1 MQKKVPKSKFNH
13 KLLIVL
19 SVLFVFSLAS
29 TSAFA
34 QINVTGRVTDKLKEP
49 LPGVTINIKGTKFY
63 TSTNNEGYFKVS
75 VPNQQAVLVFSFI
88 SFITEERPVGSNK
101 EINVTLNDRPND
113 LDEVVVVG
121 YGTEKKSDLTGS
133 VSSIKSEQIVQSKTV
148 SFLEAMQGKLAG
160 VQITSASGEP
170 GAGVNISIRGAN
182 SINAGTTP
190 LYVIDGVQIDAN
202 NGEVGSFSTALNPLS
217 SINPSDIESIE
228 VLKDASA
235 TAIFGSRG
243 ANGVVLITTK
253 SGKGSSRIEFNSFT
267 GISTANKQLDLV
279 GGQDYATYRFETN
292 RNDPLYGQDTDGNG
306 SLDAVRDYSNQP
318 SINWQNRVL
327 RPALS
332 QNYNISFAEGGP
344 KTDFS
349 TSLGYFSQEGIV
361 LNNSFE
367 RYSLNFKINHKP
379 NKNFKIGTTL
389 NGSYVEANGV
399 GGSNGQGLIYNGIV
413 QSLIMYKPINV
424 PDEGLSNVD
433 EDNLVGLSNPLD
445 FVNFS
450 YKKTP
455 LTRLVGN
462 TFAEY
467 KIIPE
472 LTLRLSGGAVLTS
485 SDNGEFYPSTTSWG
499 FTSNGRASINNVNTL
514 TWLTS
519 NTLNY
524 TKRFKKIHYLNAL
537 VGYDANSYLYKSF
550 VMRAEGFDV
559 QTINGVDNIAQ
570 AQVLV
575 QVPTTARLLSTREAF
590 FGRVNY
596 NYKSKYLVTATLR
609 NDGSSKFG
617 RDNKF
622 ALFPS
627 GALAWNVSSEK
638 FMKKIPAVS
647 NLKLRTSFGVT
658 GNDRIP
664 AYQSLATANSVN
676 YSGTDNSQLGI
687 AVLTTANP
695 NLKWETTYQYDA
707 GMDLEFLNGKFG
719 VTVDV
724 YRKETR
730 DMLLEADIP
739 GQTGFSKQFQNIGR
753 VDNQGLE
760 FSFNSVNIKSKN
772 FSWTSNFNITFN
784 RNKVVSL
791 GDASSIA
798 VRINDQ
804 IQDVGRVVVGQPIGT
819 AYGLVFDGIYQNSDF
834 SDLTNFV
841 LNSGVVRRAGVS
853 VRPGD
858 FKFKDL
864 DGDNIVDNTND
875 RTIISDSNPQHFGGL
890 TNTFTYKGFD
900 LSTQLYWSYGNEILN
915 LGRYRVEGYQGA
927 TISQA
932 YFDNRWSETNPSN
945 AYPRFNANGRF
956 DNSSYYV
963 EDGSFLRLRNVSL
976 GYNIPSSV
984 VKNLK
989 INSCRVYLTGE
1000 NLLTF
1005 TNYSGYD
1012 PEVAGNRAL
1021 LPGLDGLSYPRSRI
1035 FTFGLNVK
1043 F

>member
-1 MQKKVPKSKFNH
+1 MQKKVPKSKFNQQ
-13 KLLIVL
+13 LLSVL
-19 SVLFVFSLAS
+19 SVLFICLLA
-29 TSAFA
+29 TNSAFA

-63 TSTNNEGYFKVS
+63 TSTNNEGYYKVS
-75 VPNQQAVLVFSFI
+75 VPNEKAVLVFSFI
-88 SFITEERPVGSNK
+88 SFITEERVVGNNK
-101 EINVTLNDRPND
+101 EINVTLSDRPND

-133 VSSIKSEQIVQSKTV
+133 VSSLKADQIVQSKTV

-202 NGEVGSFSTALNPLS
+202 NGEIGSFSTASNPLS

-253 SGKGSSRIEFNSFT
+253 SGKGSSKLEFDSFT
-267 GISTANKQLDLV
+267 GISRANKQLNLI
-279 GGQDYATYRFETN
+279 GAQDYATYRFETN
-292 RNDPLYGQDTDGNG
+292 GTDPLYGQDTDGNG
-306 SLDAVRDYSNQP
+306 SLDAVRDYSNEP
-318 SINWQNRVL
+318 SINWQDVVL

-332 QNYNISFAEGGP
+332 QNYNVSFSEGGP

-349 TSLGYFSQEGIV
+349 TSLGYFNQEGIV

-379 NKNFKIGTTL
+379 NTNFKIGTTL
-389 NGSYVEANGV
+389 NASYIESNGV
-399 GGSNGQGLIYNGIV
+399 GGSNGQTLIYNGIV
-413 QSLIMYKPINV
+413 QSLIMYKPTNV
-424 PDEGLSNVD
+424 PEAGLSNVD
-433 EDNLVGLSNPLD
+433 DDNLAGLSNPLD

-450 YKKTP
+450 YKRTP
-455 LTRLVGN
+455 LTRIVGN

-472 LTLRLSGGAVLTS
+472 LTLRLSAGAVLTS
-485 SDNGEFYPSTTSWG
+485 SDNGEFYPSTTAWG
-499 FTSNGRASINNVNTL
+499 FTRDGMANINNVNTM

-524 TKRFKKIHYLNAL
+524 TKRFKKKHYLNAL
-537 VGYDANSYLYKSF
+537 VGYDANSYLYKNF
-550 VMRAEGFDV
+550 VMRAEGFDI

-570 AQVLV
+570 AKVLA
-575 QVPTTARLLSTREAF
+575 QLPTTNRLLSTREAF

-596 NYKSKYLVTATLR
+596 NYKSKYFVTATLR

-627 GALAWNVSSEK
+627 GALAWNVTSEK
-638 FMKKIPAVS
+638 FMKNIKAVS

-676 YSGTDNSQLGI
+676 YSGTDNAQLGI

-707 GMDLEFLNGKFG
+707 GMDLEFLDGKFG

-760 FSFNSVNIKSKN
+760 FSFNSVNLKTKN

-791 GDASSIA
+791 GDASFLA
-798 VRINDQ
+798 VRITDQ

-819 AYGLVFDGIYQNSDF
+819 AYGLVFDGIYQTSDF
-834 SDLTNFV
+834 SNPATGV
-841 LNSGVVRRAGVS
+841 LNPGVVRRAGVS

-864 DGDNIVDNTND
+864 NGDNIVDNTND
-875 RTIISDSNPQHFGGL
+875 RTIISDSNPKHFGGF
-890 TNTFTYKGFD
+890 TNTFSYKGFD
-900 LSTQLYWSYGNEILN
+900 FTTQLFWSYGNDILN
-915 LGRYRVEGYQGA
+915 LGRYRGEGYQGA
-927 TISQA
+927 SLFQEF
-932 YFDNRWSETNPSN
+932 FDNRWTESNPSN

-989 INSCRVYLTGE
+989 LSSCRVYLTGE

-1021 LPGLDGLSYPRSRI
+1021 LSGLDGLSYPRSRI

>member
-1 MQKKVPKSKFNH
+1 MSTRLPKFKHINLF
-13 KLLIVL
+13 LMVFLL
-19 SVLFVFSLAS
+19 SVAAVLPSENVY
-29 TSAFA
+29 A
-34 QINVTGRVTDKLKEP
+34 QISITGRVIDKTNQP
-49 LPGVTINIKGTKFY
+49 LPGVTVNIKGTKVY
-63 TSTNNEGYFKVS
+63 TSTNAEGFYKVS
-75 VPNQQAVLVFSFI
+75 VPNEQAVLVFSFI
-88 SFITEERPVGSNK
+88 SFITEEKLVGK
-101 EINVTLNDRPND
+101 AKVINIILNDRVND
-113 LDEVVVVG
+113 LEEVVVIG

-133 VSSIKSEQIVQSKTV
+133 VSSLKAEEITQNKTV
-148 SFLEAMQGKLAG
+148 SFIEAMQGKLAG

-170 GAGVNISIRGAN
+170 GASVNISIRGAN

-202 NGEVGSFSTALNPLS
+202 SGEVGSFSAIANPLT

-253 SGKGSSRIEFNSFT
+253 SGKGNSRIEFNSFT
-267 GISTANKQLDLV
+267 GISRANKQLDLV

-306 SLDAVRDYSNQP
+306 SLDAVRDYSNEP
-318 SINWQNRVL
+318 SINWQERVL

-332 QNYNISFAEGGP
+332 QNYNISYAEGGP

-361 LNNSFE
+361 LNNTFE
-367 RYSLNFKINHKP
+367 RYSLNFKVNHKP
-379 NKNFKIGTTL
+379 NKKFKIGTTL
-389 NGSYVEANGV
+389 NASYVESNGV
-399 GGSNGQGLIYNGIV
+399 GSSNGQGLIYNGIV

-424 PDEGLSNVD
+424 PGEGLSNVD
-433 EDNLVGLSNPLD
+433 DDNLVGLSNPLD

-455 LTRLVGN
+455 LTRIVGN
-462 TFAEY
+462 SFTEY

-472 LTLRLSGGAVLTS
+472 LTLRLSGGAVITA
-485 SDNGEFYPSTTSWG
+485 SDNGEFYPSTTAWG
-499 FTSNGRASINNVNTL
+499 FTRNGMASINNVNTL

-524 TKRFKKIHYLNAL
+524 TKRFKRVHYLNAL
-537 VGYDANSYLYKSF
+537 IGFDANSYLYKNF
-550 VMRAEGFDV
+550 QMRAEGFDI
-559 QTINGVDNIAQ
+559 QTINGVDNINQ
-570 AQVLV
+570 AQVLA
-575 QVPTTARLLSTREAF
+575 QLPTTTRLLSTREAV

-596 NYKSKYLVTATLR
+596 NYKSKYFLTATLR

-627 GALAWNVSSEK
+627 GALAWNVTSER
-638 FMKKIPAVS
+638 FMKKMPAVS

-664 AYQSLATANSVN
+664 AYQSLARANSVN
-676 YSGTDNSQLGI
+676 YSGTDNAQLGI

-707 GMDLEFLNGKFG
+707 GMDLEFLKGKFG
-719 VTVDV
+719 LTVDV
-724 YRKETR
+724 YKKETR

-760 FSFNSVNIKSKN
+760 LSLNSVNIKTKN

-791 GDASSIA
+791 GNASFIS

-819 AYGLVFDGIYQNSDF
+819 AYGLVFDGIYQTDDF
-834 SDLTNFV
+834 LDVAGGV
-841 LNSGVVRRAGVS
+841 LKPEVVRRAGVS

-858 FKFKDL
+858 FKFRDL
-864 DGDNIVDNTND
+864 NGDNVVDNSND
-875 RTIISDSNPQHFGGL
+875 RTIISNSNPQHFGGL
-890 TNTFTYKGFD
+890 SNTFNYKNFD
-900 LSTQLYWSYGNEILN
+900 LSTQLFWSYGNDILN
-915 LGRYRVEGYQGA
+915 LGRYRAEGYQGA
-927 TISQA
+927 SISQA
-932 YFDNRWSETNPSN
+932 FFDNRWTEANPSN
-945 AYPRFNANGRF
+945 TYPRFNANGRF

-963 EDGSFLRLRNVSL
+963 EDGSFLRLRNVTI
-976 GYNIPSSV
+976 GYNIPS
-984 VKNLK
+984 KFAKTLK
-989 INSCRVYLTGE
+989 ISNCRLYLTGE
-1000 NLLTF
+1000 NLITW

-1012 PEVAGNRAL
+1012 PEVASNRSL

>member
-1 MQKKVPKSKFNH
+1 MVF
-13 KLLIVL
+13 LLSIAIVL
-19 SVLFVFSLAS
+19 TSVNSY
-29 TSAFA
+29 A
-34 QINVTGRVTDKLKEP
+34 QIIITGRVTDKTNQP
-49 LPGVTINIKGTKFY
+49 IPGVTVNVKGTKVY
-63 TSTNNEGYFKVS
+63 TSTSSEGYYKVS
-75 VPNQQAVLVFSFI
+75 VPSEQAVLVFSFI
-88 SFITEERPVGSNK
+88 SYITEEKLVGK
-101 EINVTLNDRPND
+101 AKVINLSLNDRLND
-113 LDEVVVVG
+113 LEEVVVVG

-133 VSSIKSEQIVQSKTV
+133 ISSLKAEKIVQNKTV
-148 SFLEAMQGKLAG
+148 SFIEAMQGKLAG

-170 GAGVNISIRGAN
+170 GATVNINIRGAN

-202 NGEVGSFSTALNPLS
+202 NGEVGSFSVASNPLS

-253 SGKGSSRIEFNSFT
+253 TGKGSSKIEFSGFT
-267 GISTANKQLDLV
+267 GVSTANKQLELV
-279 GGQDYATYRFETN
+279 GAQDYATYRFETN

-306 SLDAVRDYSNQP
+306 SLDSVRDYSNEP
-318 SINWQNRVL
+318 SINWQDVVL
-327 RPALS
+327 RSAIS
-332 QNYNISFAEGGP
+332 QNYNISYSEGGP

-349 TSLGYFSQEGIV
+349 TSFGYFNQEGIV

-367 RYSLNFKINHKP
+367 RYSLNFKLNHKP
-379 NKNFKIGTTL
+379 SNKFKVGTTL
-389 NGSYVEANGV
+389 NAAYTEANGV

-413 QSLIMYKPINV
+413 QSLIMYKPTNV
-424 PDEGLSNVD
+424 PEAGLSNVD
-433 EDNLVGLSNPLD
+433 DDNLAGLSNPLD
-445 FVNFS
+445 FVNFA

-455 LTRLVGN
+455 LTRIVGN
-462 TFAEY
+462 TYAEY

-472 LTLRLSGGAVLTS
+472 LTLRISGGAVLTA
-485 SDNGEFYPSTTSWG
+485 SDNGEFYPSTTAWG
-499 FTSNGRASINNVNTL
+499 FTRNGMASINNVNTI

-524 TKRFKKIHYLNAL
+524 TKRFKKVHYLNAL
-537 VGYDANSYLYKSF
+537 VGFDANSYLYKSF
-550 VMRAEGFDV
+550 VMRAEGFDI
-559 QTINGVDNIAQ
+559 QTTNGVDNIDQALVLAQ
-570 AQVLV
+570 L
-575 QVPTTARLLSTREAF
+575 PTTSKLLSTREAF

-596 NYKSKYLVTATLR
+596 NYKSKYFATATLR

-617 RDNKF
+617 RDNKY

-627 GALAWNVSSEK
+627 GALAWNVTSEK
-638 FMKKIPAVS
+638 FMKKIRAIS

-664 AYQSLATANSVN
+664 AYQALARANSVN
-676 YSGTDNSQLGI
+676 YSGTDNAQLGI

-707 GMDLEFLNGKFG
+707 GMDLEFLNGKIG
-719 VTVDV
+719 LTADV
-724 YRKETR
+724 YKKETR

-753 VDNQGLE
+753 VDNKGLE
-760 FSFNSVNIKSKN
+760 LAINSVNIKSKN

-784 RNKVVSL
+784 RNKVISL
-791 GDASSIA
+791 GDASFLAI
-798 VRINDQ
+798 RINDQ

-819 AYGLVFDGIYQNSDF
+819 AYGLIFDGIYQTDDF
-834 SDLTNFV
+834 LDVAAGTLKPE
-841 LNSGVVRRAGVS
+841 VVRRAGIS

-890 TNTFTYKGFD
+890 TNSFTYKNFD
-900 LSTQLYWSYGNEILN
+900 LSTQLFWSYGNEILN
-915 LGRYRVEGYQGA
+915 LGRYRAEGYQGA
-927 TISQA
+927 SISQA
-932 YFDNRWSETNPSN
+932 FFDNRWTETNPTN
-945 AYPRFNANGRF
+945 IYPRFNANGRF

-963 EDGSFLRLRNVSL
+963 EDGSFLRLRNVTI
-976 GYNIPSSV
+976 GYNLPT
-984 VKNLK
+984 KLAKTLK
-989 INSCRVYLTGE
+989 VSNCRVYLTGE
-1000 NLLTF
+1000 NLITW

-1012 PEVAGNRAL
+1012 PEVASNRSL
-1021 LPGLDGLSYPRSRI
+1021 LSGLDGLSYPRSRV
-1035 FTFGLNVK
+1035 FSFGLNVK

>member
-1 MQKKVPKSKFNH
+1 MSTRLPNFKHLNRFLMVF
-13 KLLIVL
+13 LL
-19 SVLFVFSLAS
+19 SVAVVLVSKN
-29 TSAFA
+29 TYA
-34 QINVTGRVTDKLKEP
+34 QISITGKVTDKTNQP
-49 LPGVTINIKGTKFY
+49 IPGVTVNIKGTKVY
-63 TSTNNEGYFKVS
+63 TSTDSEGYYKIS
-75 VPNQQAVLVFSFI
+75 APNEKAVLVFSFI
-88 SFITEERPVGSNK
+88 SFITEEKVVGSSK
-101 EINVTLNDRPND
+101 VINVSLNDRLND
-113 LDEVVVVG
+113 LEEVVVVG

-133 VSSIKSEQIVQSKTV
+133 ISSLKAEEIVQNKTV
-148 SFLEAMQGKLAG
+148 SFIEAMQGKLAG

-170 GAGVNISIRGAN
+170 GAAVNINIRGAN

-202 NGEVGSFSTALNPLS
+202 NGEVGSFSAASNPLS

-253 SGKGSSRIEFNSFT
+253 SGKGNSRIEFNSFT
-267 GISTANKQLDLV
+267 GISRANKQLDLV

-306 SLDAVRDYSNQP
+306 SLDAVRDYSNEP
-318 SINWQNRVL
+318 SINWQERVL

-332 QNYNISFAEGGP
+332 QNYNISYSEGGP

-349 TSLGYFSQEGIV
+349 TSIGYFKQEGIV
-361 LNNSFE
+361 LNNTFE

-379 NKNFKIGTTL
+379 NKKFKIGTTL
-389 NGSYVEANGV
+389 NGSYIEGNGV
-399 GGSNGQGLIYNGIV
+399 GSSNGQGLIYNGIV

-424 PDEGLSNVD
+424 PGEGLSNVD
-433 EDNLVGLSNPLD
+433 DDNLVGLSNPLD

-455 LTRLVGN
+455 LTRIVGN
-462 TFAEY
+462 SFAEY

-472 LTLRLSGGAVLTS
+472 LTLRLSGGAVITA
-485 SDNGEFYPSTTSWG
+485 SDNGEFYPSTTAWG
-499 FTSNGRASINNVNTL
+499 FTRNGMASINNVNTL

-524 TKRFKKIHYLNAL
+524 TKRFKRVHYLNAL
-537 VGYDANSYLYKSF
+537 IGFDANSYLYKSF
-550 VMRAEGFDV
+550 QMRAEGFDI
-559 QTINGVDNIAQ
+559 QTINGVDNINQ
-570 AQVLV
+570 AQVFAQL
-575 QVPTTARLLSTREAF
+575 PTTTRLLSTREAF
-590 FGRVNY
+590 FGRINY
-596 NYKSKYLVTATLR
+596 NYKSKYFLTATLR

-617 RDNKF
+617 RDNKY

-627 GALAWNVSSEK
+627 GALAWNVTSEK
-638 FMKKIPAVS
+638 FMKNIQAIS

-664 AYQSLATANSVN
+664 AYQSLATANSVF
-676 YSGTDNSQLGI
+676 YSSTDNAQLGI
-687 AVLTTANP
+687 SVLTTANP
-695 NLKWETTYQYDA
+695 NLRWETTYQYDA
-707 GMDLEFLNGKFG
+707 GMDLELLNGKFG
-719 VTVDV
+719 LTVDV
-724 YRKETR
+724 YKKETR

-753 VDNQGLE
+753 VDNKGLE
-760 FSFNSVNIKSKN
+760 IALNSVNIKTKN

-784 RNKVVSL
+784 RNKVISL
-791 GDASSIA
+791 GDASFIA

-819 AYGLVFDGIYQNSDF
+819 AYGLVFDGIYQTDDF
-834 SDLTNFV
+834 TDVAAGV
-841 LNSGVVRRAGVS
+841 LKPEVAGRAGVS

-858 FKFKDL
+858 FKFRDL
-864 DGDNIVDNTND
+864 NGDGVVDNSND
-875 RTIISDSNPQHFGGL
+875 RTIISNSNPQHFGGL
-890 TNTFTYKGFD
+890 SNTFTYKNFD
-900 LSTQLYWSYGNEILN
+900 LSTQFFWSYGNDILN
-915 LGRYRVEGYQGA
+915 LGRYRAEGYQGA
-927 TISQA
+927 SISQA
-932 YFDNRWSETNPSN
+932 FFDNRWTETNPSN
-945 AYPRFNANGRF
+945 TYPRFIANGRF

-963 EDGSFLRLRNVSL
+963 EDGSFLRLRNVTI
-976 GYNIPSSV
+976 GYNIPSKLA
-984 VKNLK
+984 KNLK
-989 INSCRVYLTGE
+989 INNCRLYLTGE
-1000 NLLTF
+1000 NLITW
-1005 TNYSGYD
+1005 TNYSGFD
-1012 PEVAGNRAL
+1012 PEVASNRSL
-1021 LPGLDGLSYPRSRI
+1021 LPGLDGLSYPRSRT